1 MKLYNTLT
9 RKIEEFTPLEPG
21 KVKLYTCGLT
31 VYSHP
36 QIGNW
41 TSYIYSDVLTRTLM
55 ASGYE
60 VNRVQNITDVGH
72 LVSDDDAGEDKMEKG
87 ARAEGLTAWDVAD
100 KYIAV
105 AKQESCFQLG
115 LLQPKLE
122 RATDLIEEQIEFVQD
137 LEKKGYTY
145 IIKSEGVY
153 FDTSKLTDYGK
164 LAKLDIKGLQAG
176 SRVAIG
182 GKKSPTDFAVWKFSP
197 AGQTRDMEWESPWGK
212 GFPGWHLE
220 CSVIAR
226 VNLGDQIDIHTGGI
240 DHIPVHH
247 TNEIAQTE
255 TVTGKQF
262 SGYWFHNNFMKV
274 NGTKLSKSLGNSY
287 TLTDIHEK
295 GFTPET
301 FKLLVLSSHYRTEGN
316 FSWEIMQATQNRL
329 NRWLA
334 VADQRWQVIQ
344 MPDFLEEVPNSPED
358 TATLEAEHPHTIGS
372 AEHRAAILD
381 ALQNDLDTPAA
392 LRAIDAMM
400 DLVEKRGMTSFIL
413 PNFTKMLQD
422 IRDLLGIDLFED
434 DITDQQKRLILAREH
449 ARKSKDWVRS
459 DSLRQEL
466 LNLGLDVKDTPNGT
480 IWSRIRP

>member
-1 MKLYNTLT
+1 MMKLYNTLT

-41 TSYIYSDVLTRTLM
+41 VSYIYSDVLTRTLT

-87 ARAEGLTAWDVAD
+87 ARAEGLTAWDVAE
-100 KYIAV
+100 KYIEIAE
-105 AKQESCFQLG
+105 QEGYLQLG
-115 LLQPKLE
+115 LLKPKLV
-122 RATDLIEEQIEFVQD
+122 RATDLIDEQIKFVQD

-145 IIKSEGVY
+145 VIEDEGVY
-153 FDTSKLTDYGK
+153 FDTSKLSDYGK

-176 SRVAIG
+176 NRVAIG
-182 GKKSPTDFAVWKFSP
+182 GKKSPTDFAVWKLSP
-197 AGQTRDMEWESPWGK
+197 AGKTRDMEWGSPWGK

-226 VNLGDQIDIHTGGI
+226 ENLGDQIDIHTGGI

-255 TVTGKQF
+255 TLTGKQF
-262 SGYWFHNNFMKV
+262 VSYWFHNNFMKV
-274 NGTKLSKSLGNSY
+274 EGTKLSKSLGNSY
-287 TLTDIHEK
+287 TLVDIQEK

-316 FSWEIMQATQNRL
+316 FSWEIMQAAQNRL

-344 MPDFLEEVPNSPED
+344 IPDSPEEI
-358 TATLEAEHPHTIGS
+358 ATLEAEHQHTIES
-372 AEHRAAILD
+372 AEHRAAILQ

-392 LRAIDAMM
+392 LRAIDNMM
-400 DLVEKRGMTSFIL
+400 DFVEKRGMTSFIL

-434 DITDQQKRLILAREH
+434 DINDQQKKLILDREH
-449 ARKSKDWVRS
+449 ARTAKDWDRS
-459 DSLRQEL
+459 DSVRQEL
-466 LNLGLDVKDTPNGT
+466 ISLGVGVMDTQNGT
-480 IWSRIRP
+480 IWSRVRS

>member
-1 MKLYNTLT
+1 MMKLYNTLT

-41 TSYIYSDVLTRTLM
+41 VSYIYSDVLTRTLT

-87 ARAEGLTAWDVAD
+87 ARAEGLTAWDVAE
-100 KYIAV
+100 KYIEIAE
-105 AKQESCFQLG
+105 QEGYLQLG
-115 LLQPKLE
+115 LLKPKLV
-122 RATDLIEEQIEFVQD
+122 RATDLIDEQIKFVQD

-145 IIKSEGVY
+145 VIEDEGVY
-153 FDTSKLTDYGK
+153 FDTSKLSDYGK

-176 SRVAIG
+176 NRVAIG
-182 GKKSPTDFAVWKFSP
+182 GKKSPTDFAVWKLSP
-197 AGQTRDMEWESPWGK
+197 AGKTRDMEWGSPWGK

-226 VNLGDQIDIHTGGI
+226 ENLGDQIDIHTGGI

-255 TVTGKQF
+255 TLTGKQF
-262 SGYWFHNNFMKV
+262 VSYWFHNNFMKV
-274 NGTKLSKSLGNSY
+274 EGTKLSKSLGNSY
-287 TLTDIHEK
+287 TLVDIQEK

-316 FSWEIMQATQNRL
+316 FSWEIMQAAQNRL

-344 MPDFLEEVPNSPED
+344 IPDSPEEI
-358 TATLEAEHPHTIGS
+358 ATLEAEHQHTIES
-372 AEHRAAILD
+372 AEHRAAILQ

-392 LRAIDAMM
+392 LRAIDNMM
-400 DLVEKRGMTSFIL
+400 DFVEKRGMTSFIL

-434 DITDQQKRLILAREH
+434 DITDQQKKLILDREH
-449 ARKSKDWVRS
+449 ARTAKDWDRS
-459 DSLRQEL
+459 DSVRQEL
-466 LNLGLDVKDTPNGT
+466 ISLGVGVMDTQNGT
-480 IWSRIRP
+480 IWSRVRS